1 MHLLC
6 ALKLLTLLQSNGIAV
21 YTSSSRRTSQ
31 VNMTIEGLR
40 NPVKMKEIVQQLT
53 TKIDGQK
60 IALL

>member
-21 YTSSSRRTSQ
+21 YSSRRTSQ